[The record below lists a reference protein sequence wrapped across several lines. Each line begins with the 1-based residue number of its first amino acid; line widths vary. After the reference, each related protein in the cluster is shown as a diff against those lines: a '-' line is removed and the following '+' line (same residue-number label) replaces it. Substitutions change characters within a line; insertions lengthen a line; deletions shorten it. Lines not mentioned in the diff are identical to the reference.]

1 MFKSIFII
9 FFLSKNVNF
18 FLFFYVSLSN
28 NFEWIYSK
36 PVIDKLKGFENN
48 YNNPIII
55 AKLGKAVEKIKIIR
69 VYIMHYLI

>member
-55 AKLGKAVEKIKIIR
+55 AKLGKAVEKIKIIKD
-69 VYIMHYLI
+69 YIMHYLI

>member
-1 MFKSIFII
+1 M
-9 FFLSKNVNF
+9 
-18 FLFFYVSLSN
+18 FFYVSLSN